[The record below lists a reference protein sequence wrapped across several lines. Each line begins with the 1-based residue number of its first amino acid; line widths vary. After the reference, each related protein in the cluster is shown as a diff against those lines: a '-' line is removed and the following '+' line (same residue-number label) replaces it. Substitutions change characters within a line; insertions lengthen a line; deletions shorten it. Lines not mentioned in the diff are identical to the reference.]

1 MRIYPIPFESFSPSK
16 LLIESKRDAYEANGH
31 EYLAASSAQHQI
43 KMRVR
48 QIAASAVRYQKDR
61 LPDKPQ
67 IMEPDLL
74 KVLEI
79 LEHSLTRGTDH
90 PCPFSDE
97 DVRNLSRIFLAKP
110 GTLDSWEMALK
121 GSLQAAEQEVA
132 YESLLL
138 YDIWLHHLLTMVR
151 NIRASLYWQGKEAE
165 LAGEVTTRFFQFCG
179 NDEGSP
185 WSDEQRIG
193 TRVMVEEF
201 FKLYNQALAS
211 SSEAEIRAFLTRFV
225 GERLATRHECS
236 LQEWLFLFSTME
248 HVLHRL
254 SGPADSLHLADHF
267 VRMQNMASCLTF
279 VGRIHRAAPEIVQ
292 RASRTTAEIELHPL
306 LQLALSGLL
315 SSQGSADSADVP
327 LVPWAIVQGQSVFS
341 KTDGQSMI
349 RAAKA
354 LCDAALAHA
363 ERNWV
368 DLLETQLQQMAA
380 AAGWRSQRRMS
391 APWFDQL
398 AEKASANLAEGL
410 DTLRNNPRLLPDL
423 LALIDHACLSDL
435 FHNNPQR
442 ATAYLRRWFVLNVA
456 IAQMD
461 QGWQHAKTIRTAL
474 QTAFRQAP
482 PDELSEVVGSAL
494 ENLSALESWGKE
506 CAEALEVWPHATTH
520 SLSLE
525 RYITGANCQRDA
537 LWVMRQAVISSLHYG
552 PLGAVNGA
560 LKWIAR
566 EIAPFA
572 DTPHLTLF
580 GETYQKLCL
589 AVQSH
594 ETISKHGITLTLK
607 KLAEQVNQVVF
618 VVRLW
623 HRSDDLGAKAAE
635 AIYQALPEYA
645 ELSGANSKAL
655 CARDSAMILRRTALG
670 FMPGVPDRFEFVEFW
685 WNNVVSLYLAT
696 RTPRLFQVQ
705 VRELANACESGIGS
719 PSGKWIKETLTPILT
734 GASGEPQDD
743 IPYTLQ
749 FRSLVPVL
757 SGAHILSHIPFDGRW
772 FATWLSS
779 KLSPALEY
787 SRQNSLP
794 GFDGSHTPLTEV
806 DAEGLLNEFL
816 PDFVASGYLQSPA
829 RTKAYD
835 IMADNAGR
843 LAQFERLLV
852 GLIYQS
858 EDLGKLQRPVVIDY
872 LQSWIEWSRMARAGL
887 WLADHSENFACVV
900 SEYVHEKVPQL
911 TATGVSAAS
920 SQKCSRDFGL
930 LLNSVARMLQTTP
943 LPAVGLHTH
952 RYLVQMIAP
961 YTGYSRDIWRMMWQ
975 AADMHLKNGPDPA
988 ATAVL
993 RTLFHRLQSCG
1004 RELDWV
1010 APIARKI
1017 NADSAPIFSADQS
1030 EEIHWRDTVNCL
1042 LARIL
1047 SERKDH
1053 PEPEASLWT
1062 AASIPLEPATV
1073 AGRLDDIII
1082 AMGEWFVDLD
1092 LRRLRQ
1098 TAGELRTE
1106 LSKRNLFMDYLS
1118 SASALGAKVAG
1129 VLQTQDMASA
1139 SWAWAIVARDAIGQA
1154 PAARSAWGIPA
1165 CCAATLYFDGQ
1176 AAESWRTQAERLK
1189 TAAVN
1194 LLSVRLG
1201 DSAHPELCVQQV
1213 ADWLN
1218 ESDKSESWW
1227 KAALEIKTGAR
1238 HGKTCQRDMSWLAR
1252 RASFL
1257 SSETGSDEWL
1267 AWYQSEVLTYAG
1279 QHEITVVESLLREL
1293 AEELLNHPAAT
1304 PRVKAAAAL
1313 LKEQIPLFT
1322 LALNLAC
1329 CGDKLA
1335 AEAVAEA
1342 LKSDPGIST
1351 DPERC
1356 ERDTLLTLT
1365 AVRDSLHPELHAD
1378 DPLAWWSES
1387 VRPFL
1392 QPTSLQLVGKIYGE
1406 VIKAAERHLPS
1417 TQSDILS
1424 KRLRPFIELA
1434 A

>member
-1 MRIYPIPFESFSPSK
+1 MKIYPISFDAFSPSK

-31 EYLAASSAQHQI
+31 EYLAASTAQHQI
-43 KMRVR
+43 KMRMR

-67 IMEPDLL
+67 IMEPDML

-79 LEHSLTRGTDH
+79 LANSLTRGTDH

-97 DVRNLSRIFLAKP
+97 SVSNLSRLFVTKP
-110 GTLDSWEMALK
+110 ETLDSWEMALK

-132 YESLLL
+132 FESFLL

-151 NIRASLYWQGKEAE
+151 NIRASLRWHGKEAA
-165 LAGEVTTRFFQFCG
+165 LAEEVTARFFQFCA
-179 NDEGSP
+179 NDEGSS
-185 WSDEQRIG
+185 WSDEQRLA
-193 TRVMVEEF
+193 TRMMIEEF
-201 FKLYNQALAS
+201 FKLFHQVLIS
-211 SSEAEIRAFLTRFV
+211 SSEAEIRAFLARFV

-248 HVLHRL
+248 HVLHRI
-254 SGPADSLHLADHF
+254 SSPADSLHLADHF
-267 VRMQNMASCLTF
+267 VRLQNMASSLTF
-279 VGRIHRAAPEIVQ
+279 VGKIHRVANEIVQ
-292 RASRTTAEIELHPL
+292 RASRTSTDVELYPL
-306 LQLALSGLL
+306 LQLSLSGLL
-315 SSQGSADSADVP
+315 SSQAAADRVEVP
-327 LVPWAIVQGQSVFS
+327 LVPWAIVQGQSIFS
-341 KTDGQSMI
+341 KTEGQSMI
-349 RAAKA
+349 RATKA

-380 AAGWRSQRRMS
+380 AAGWRSQRRAS
-391 APWFDQL
+391 ASWFEQL
-398 AEKASANLAEGL
+398 AEKATANLSEGL

-423 LALIDHACLSDL
+423 LALIDHACLSNL
-435 FHNNPQR
+435 FHSNPQR

-456 IAQMD
+456 VAQMD

-474 QTAFRQAP
+474 QTAFRQAAP
-482 PDELSEVVGSAL
+482 NELSEVVGNAL
-494 ENLSALESWGKE
+494 ENLSALDAWGKE

-520 SLSLE
+520 SLNLE
-525 RYITGANCQRDA
+525 RYVPAANCQRDA
-537 LWVMRQAVISSLHYG
+537 LWVMRQAVISSLHDG
-552 PLGAVNGA
+552 PLAAATGA

-572 DTPHLTLF
+572 DSPHLTLF
-580 GETYQKLCL
+580 GETYLKLYH

-594 ETISKHGITLTLK
+594 QTISEYNITHTLK
-607 KLAEQVNQVVF
+607 HVADQANQVVF
-618 VVRLW
+618 AVRLW
-623 HRSDDLGAKAAE
+623 HKSDELGAQAAD
-635 AIYQALPEYA
+635 AIYQALPEYT
-645 ELSGANSKAL
+645 ERSGANSKAL
-655 CARDSAMILRRTALG
+655 CARDNAMILRRTALS

-705 VRELANACESGIGS
+705 VRELAKVCESRIGS
-719 PSGKWIKETLTPILT
+719 PSGKWIKETLTPILA
-734 GASGEPQDD
+734 GASGEPQED
-743 IPYTLQ
+743 IPFTLQ
-749 FRSLVPVL
+749 FRNLVPVL
-757 SGAHILSHIPFDGRW
+757 SGAHLLSHLTFDGQW
-772 FATWLSS
+772 FANWLGSN
-779 KLSPALEY
+779 LSPAVEY
-787 SRQNSLP
+787 SRQTHLP
-794 GFDGSHTPLTEV
+794 GFHGNHTPLAEV
-806 DAEGLLNEFL
+806 DVEGLLNEFL
-816 PDFVASGYLQSPA
+816 PDFVASGYLQAPA

-843 LAQFERLLV
+843 MAQFERLLV

-858 EDLGKLQRPVVIDY
+858 EDLNTLQRPVVIDY

-887 WLADHSENFACVV
+887 WLADQSEDLARVV
-900 SEYVHEKVPQL
+900 AEYVHEKVPQL
-911 TATGVSAAS
+911 TAMGVSAAS

-930 LLNSVARMLQTTP
+930 LLNSLARMLQTIP
-943 LPAVGLHTH
+943 LPAVRLHAH

-1017 NADSAPIFSADQS
+1017 NADSVPIFSVDQS
-1030 EEIHWRDTVNCL
+1030 EEILWRDTVNCL
-1042 LARIL
+1042 LARVL
-1047 SERKDH
+1047 LERKDH
-1053 PEPEASLWT
+1053 PEAEVSLWT

-1073 AGRLDDIII
+1073 VSRLDDIII

-1098 TAGELRTE
+1098 TATELRTE
-1106 LSKRNLFMDYLS
+1106 LNKRKLFLDYLS
-1118 SASALGAKVAG
+1118 SASGLGAKVAG
-1129 VLQTQDMASA
+1129 VLQTQDLASA

-1154 PAARSAWGIPA
+1154 PSVRSAWGIPA
-1165 CCAATLYFDGQ
+1165 CSAAALYFDRPLT
-1176 AAESWRTQAERLK
+1176 ESWRSQVERLK

-1201 DSAHPELCVQQV
+1201 DRAHPESCVQQV

-1218 ESDKSESWW
+1218 ELDKSESWW
-1227 KAALEIKTGAR
+1227 NAALQIQTGAQY
-1238 HGKTCQRDMSWLAR
+1238 GPTCQRDMSWLAR
-1252 RASFL
+1252 RASFC
-1257 SSETGSDEWL
+1257 STQNGSDELL

-1279 QHEITVVESLLREL
+1279 QQEIPVIESLLMEL
-1293 AEELLNHPAAT
+1293 AQELLNHPAGT
-1304 PRVKAAAAL
+1304 PGVKATAAS

-1322 LALNLAC
+1322 LALNLAH

-1335 AEAVAEA
+1335 TEAVAEA

-1356 ERDTLLTLT
+1356 QRDTLLTLT
-1365 AVRDSLHPELHAD
+1365 AVRDSLRPELQAD

-1392 QPTSLQLVGKIYGE
+1392 QPSSLQLVGKIYGE
-1406 VIKAAERHLPS
+1406 VIKAAQRQLPS
-1417 TQSDILS
+1417 NQSDILS
-1424 KRLRPFIELA
+1424 QRLRPFIELA
-1434 A
+1434 V

>member
-1 MRIYPIPFESFSPSK
+1 MKIYPISFDAFSPSK

-31 EYLAASSAQHQI
+31 EYLAASTAQHQI
-43 KMRVR
+43 KMRMR
-48 QIAASAVRYQKDR
+48 QIAASAVRYQKER

-67 IMEPDLL
+67 IMEPDML

-79 LEHSLTRGTDH
+79 LANSLTRGTDH
-90 PCPFSDE
+90 PCPFSD
-97 DVRNLSRIFLAKP
+97 DSVSSLSRLFVAKP
-110 GTLDSWEMALK
+110 ETLDSWEMALK

-132 YESLLL
+132 FESFLL
-138 YDIWLHHLLTMVR
+138 YDIWLRHLLTMVR
-151 NIRASLYWQGKEAE
+151 NVRASFCWRGKEAA
-165 LAGEVTTRFFQFCG
+165 LAEEVTARFFQFCA

-185 WSDEQRIG
+185 WSDEQRLG
-193 TRVMVEEF
+193 TRMMIEEF
-201 FKLYNQALAS
+201 FKLFHQVMTT
-211 SSEAEIRAFLTRFV
+211 SSEAEIRAFLARFV
-225 GERLATRHECS
+225 GERLAARHECS

-267 VRMQNMASCLTF
+267 VRLQNMASCLTF
-279 VGRIHRAAPEIVQ
+279 VGKIHRAADEIVQ
-292 RASRTTAEIELHPL
+292 RASRTSTDVELYPL
-306 LQLALSGLL
+306 LQLSLSGLL
-315 SSQGSADSADVP
+315 LSQAAADPADVP
-327 LVPWAIVQGQSVFS
+327 LVPWAIVQGQSIFS
-341 KTDGQSMI
+341 KTDGQSMV

-368 DLLETQLQQMAA
+368 DLMETQLQQMAA
-380 AAGWRSQRRMS
+380 AAGWRSQRRVS
-391 APWFDQL
+391 AAWFEQL
-398 AEKASANLAEGL
+398 TEKSTSNLAEGL

-423 LALIDHACLSDL
+423 LALIDHACLSNL

-482 PDELSEVVGSAL
+482 PDDLSEVVGNAL
-494 ENLSALESWGKE
+494 ENLSALDAWSKE
-506 CAEALEVWPHATTH
+506 CAEALEVWPHATAH
-520 SLSLE
+520 SLNVEL
-525 RYITGANCQRDA
+525 YITGANCQRDA
-537 LWVMRQAVISSLHYG
+537 LWVMRQAIISSLHDG

-580 GETYQKLCL
+580 GETYQKLHL

-594 ETISKHGITLTLK
+594 ETISELGINLILK
-607 KLAEQVNQVVF
+607 NLAEQVNQVVF
-618 VVRLW
+618 AVRLW
-623 HRSDDLGAKAAE
+623 HKSNDLGAQAAD

-645 ELSGANSKAL
+645 ERSGANSKAL
-655 CARDSAMILRRTALG
+655 CARDNAMILRRTALS

-696 RTPRLFQVQ
+696 RTPRLFHVQ
-705 VRELANACESGIGS
+705 VKELAKVCESGIGS

-743 IPYTLQ
+743 IPFTLQ
-749 FRSLVPVL
+749 FRNLVPVL
-757 SGAHILSHIPFDGRW
+757 SGARLLSHLAFDGQW
-772 FATWLSS
+772 FATWLDS
-779 KLSPALEY
+779 KLSAAVEY
-787 SRQNSLP
+787 SRQTSLP
-794 GFDGSHTPLTEV
+794 GFDGKHTPLTEV
-806 DAEGLLNEFL
+806 AVKGLLNEFL
-816 PDFVASGYLQSPA
+816 PDFVASGYLQAPA

-887 WLADHSENFACVV
+887 WLADHSEDFARMVA
-900 SEYVHEKVPQL
+900 EYVHEKVPQL
-911 TATGVSAAS
+911 TAKGVSAAS

-930 LLNSVARMLQTTP
+930 LLNSLARMLQTIP
-943 LPAVGLHTH
+943 LPAVRLHAH

-993 RTLFHRLQSCG
+993 RALFHRLQSCG

-1030 EEIHWRDTVNCL
+1030 EEILWRDTVNCL
-1042 LARIL
+1042 LACIL

-1073 AGRLDDIII
+1073 VGRLDDIII

-1098 TAGELRTE
+1098 TAGELRAE
-1106 LSKRNLFMDYLS
+1106 LNKRNLFMDYLS
-1118 SASALGAKVAG
+1118 SASGLGAKVAG
-1129 VLQTQDMASA
+1129 VLQTQDVASA
-1139 SWAWAIVARDAIGQA
+1139 SWAWTIVARDAVGQA
-1154 PAARSAWGIPA
+1154 PSVRSAWGIPA
-1165 CCAATLYFDGQ
+1165 YSSATLYFDGQ
-1176 AAESWRTQAERLK
+1176 LAETWWTQAERLK

-1227 KAALEIKTGAR
+1227 KAAREIQSGAK

-1252 RASFL
+1252 RASYC
-1257 SSETGSDEWL
+1257 SSQNGSDELL

-1279 QHEITVVESLLREL
+1279 HHEITVIESLLMEL
-1293 AEELLNHPAAT
+1293 AEELLNHHAAT
-1304 PRVKAAAAL
+1304 PRVKATAAS

-1392 QPTSLQLVGKIYGE
+1392 QPSSLQLVGKIYGE
-1406 VIKAAERHLPS
+1406 VIKVAERHLPS
-1417 TQSDILS
+1417 NQSDILS